1 MLRST
6 EERKRQRHL
15 YAKPHQRRYLKDI
28 ASSDQSEA
36 VFVSPDLIMR
46 FEEWNPD
53 HVIHN
58 DYIIDVNKKHVALRH
73 TGKHISQSRNIYETK
88 GLR

>member
-1 MLRST
+1 MPYKENVGSVL
-6 EERKRQRHL
+6 
-15 YAKPHQRRYLKDI
+15 

-36 VFVSPDLIMR
+36 VLVSPDLIMR
-46 FEEWNPD
+46 LAERNPD

-58 DYIIDVNKKHVALRH
+58 EYIIDVNKKHMALRH